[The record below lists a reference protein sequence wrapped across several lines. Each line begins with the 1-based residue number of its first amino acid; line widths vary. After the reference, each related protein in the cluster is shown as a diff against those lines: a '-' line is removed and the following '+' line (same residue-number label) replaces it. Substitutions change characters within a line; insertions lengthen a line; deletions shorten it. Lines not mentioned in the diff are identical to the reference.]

1 MADVACPKCGSTV
14 STAPSESRVVCGFC
28 GTGFAVDADLEEPAP
43 RYSLPPKKDV
53 CLALLEVGKVRVCLD
68 PRRPG
73 VIVPLHFRQQAQLAL
88 DIGLNMPV
96 PIHDLLVDDE
106 GVACTLSF
114 NRSPFYC
121 VLPWSSVYALLDEE
135 GRGAVWQEDVPGELI
150 TGKPAPPPPAKK
162 APHLVVVAA
171 PRAEEP
177 APAKKAT
184 TKKAAAKKAAV
195 EKAPPAEKAPAEKPK
210 KPSKKTEAAPATAAP
225 ASVLAVSS
233 PPLAVPG
240 GRAATTEAASKPAVA
255 KKSSKVAE
263 AAPAKKPADKAPSA
277 VQNTAAPAKKT
288 TAKEKAPEAAK
299 KPAEK
304 VAAPRIVSGGK
315 KRELPPYLRV
325 VK

>member
-14 STAPSESRVVCGFC
+14 SAAPSESRVVCGFC
-28 GTGFAVDADLEEPAP
+28 GTGFAVEVDDPAP

-73 VIVPLHFRQQAQLAL
+73 VIVPLHFRQQPQLAL

-96 PIHDLLVDDE
+96 PIHDLLVDDQ

-150 TGKPAPPPPAKK
+150 TGQPAPPPPAKK
-162 APHLVVVAA
+162 APHLVVVSA

-177 APAKKAT
+177 PPAKKAPAKKAAS
-184 TKKAAAKKAAV
+184 KKAS
-195 EKAPPAEKAPAEKPK
+195 AEKAPAEKPADVAPAEKTK
-210 KPSKKTEAAPATAAP
+210 KPAKKAEAKAAPAPAP
-225 ASVLAVSS
+225 
-233 PPLAVPG
+233 
-240 GRAATTEAASKPAVA
+240 KPAVA

-263 AAPAKKPADKAPSA
+263 TAPAKKPADKAPA
-277 VQNTAAPAKKT
+277 APQKAAAPAKKPV
-288 TAKEKAPEAAK
+288 AKEKAPEPAK
-299 KPAEK
+299 KPADK
-304 VAAPRIVSGGK
+304 VAATRLVSSGK

>member
-14 STAPSESRVVCGFC
+14 SAAPSESRVVCGFC
-28 GTGFAVDADLEEPAP
+28 GTGFAVDADLDEPAP

-73 VIVPLHFRQQAQLAL
+73 VIVPLHFRQQPQLAL

-96 PIHDLLVDDE
+96 PIHDLLVDDQ

-150 TGKPAPPPPAKK
+150 TGQPAPPPPAKK

-171 PRAEEP
+171 PRVEEP
-177 APAKKAT
+177 PAKKAT
-184 TKKAAAKKAAV
+184 AKKAAAKKAPV
-195 EKAPPAEKAPAEKPK
+195 EKAPPAAKAPAAEKAEKAK
-210 KPSKKTEAAPATAAP
+210 KPSKKAEAAPATAAAP
-225 ASVLAVSS
+225 
-233 PPLAVPG
+233 
-240 GRAATTEAASKPAVA
+240 KPAVA

-263 AAPAKKPADKAPSA
+263 AAPAKKPAETAPSA
-277 VQNTAAPAKKT
+277 VQNAAAPAKKA